1 MIVTEPRVMELIGR
15 IQQSVE
21 DALAL
26 NDPRVTTGNVGKASG
41 KPESRPPGE
50 QQCPWVAGEVERILT
65 RCADKLD
72 AAYEAARVR
81 AHAEHVTPSED
92 WREERVS
99 VGDDWIAQPPV
110 DETRPVVVITAGDEP
125 VQVLARKSDGKFVE
139 GRQGPRGLA
148 GKLEGVIGGEA
159 VSG

>member
-1 MIVTEPRVMELIGR
+1 MIVTEPRIMELIGR
-15 IQQSVE
+15 IQHRVE

-81 AHAEHVTPSED
+81 AHAEHVAPSED
-92 WREERVS
+92 WQEEA
-99 VGDDWIAQPPV
+99 VGV
-110 DETRPVVVITAGDEP
+110 DAGDWEGAAHTLN
-125 VQVLARKSDGKFVE
+125 VVRAKFVARRKDGKFVE

-148 GKLEGVIGGEA
+148 EKMESVA
-159 VSG
+159 PVVK